1 MTNPWPATGGLD
13 TEKREQTLKRGP
25 QEIRARGR
33 AVTTADY
40 ALLAREA
47 EGALIE
53 RAHAVSGLHPAFP
66 GRPIPGVVGVFVVP
80 PDRGEG
86 PPPIADED
94 TLRAVA
100 THLSK
105 FAAPAGV
112 EVVVSATKFHR
123 IKIEAAITVRTGADE
138 GKVVRDAVKALSDFL
153 HPLNGGAAGTGW
165 PFGGTLH
172 YQTLVRRL
180 TNIPEL
186 TSVPT
191 LNIIADGSRFL
202 RCTDFVPDA
211 NALFWPEIHQVVVK
225 EVA

>member
-1 MTNPWPATGGLD
+1 LPDGRRKSGRCRRRRHNNVLSSVPFIKKVTNPWPANGGLD

-105 FAAPAGV
+105 FAAPAG
-112 EVVVSATKFHR
+112 
-123 IKIEAAITVRTGADE
+123 
-138 GKVVRDAVKALSDFL
+138 
-153 HPLNGGAAGTGW
+153 
-165 PFGGTLH
+165 
-172 YQTLVRRL
+172 
-180 TNIPEL
+180 
-186 TSVPT
+186 
-191 LNIIADGSRFL
+191 
-202 RCTDFVPDA
+202 
-211 NALFWPEIHQVVVK
+211 
-225 EVA
+225 